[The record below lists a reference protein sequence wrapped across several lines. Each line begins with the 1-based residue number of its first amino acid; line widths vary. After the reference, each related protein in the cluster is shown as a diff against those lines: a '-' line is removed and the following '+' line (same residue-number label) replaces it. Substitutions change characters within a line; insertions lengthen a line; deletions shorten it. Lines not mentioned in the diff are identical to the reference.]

1 MPSQLLVPLHTP
13 CERCQRVGL
22 VRLERI
28 ITGTAVTL
36 SYYCGAC
43 DHSWQSV
50 IPDPRKVARVTL
62 RLKKD
67 TREST

>member
-1 MPSQLLVPLHTP
+1 MPQHTP

-28 ITGTAVTL
+28 ITGTKVTL

-43 DHSWQSV
+43 DHRWQV
-50 IPDPRKVARVTL
+50 DTPDPRKAV
-62 RLKKD
+62 RLAPLKPVKD
-67 TREST
+67 GRRSA

>member
-1 MPSQLLVPLHTP
+1 MPQQTP

-28 ITGTAVTL
+28 IAGNTVTL

-43 DHSWQSV
+43 DHSWELV
-50 IPDPRKVARVTL
+50 TPDPRQSV
-62 RLKKD
+62 RLAGGPEKD
-67 TREST
+67 SRRST

>member
-1 MPSQLLVPLHTP
+1 MPQHTP

-28 ITGTAVTL
+28 ITGTKVTL

-43 DHSWQSV
+43 DHMWQV
-50 IPDPRKVARVTL
+50 ATPDPRKAVRFATL
-62 RLKKD
+62 KPAKDRRRLV
-67 TREST
+67 